1 MSGNASLSSIRRT
14 HDYQQDKHQTIHDDF
29 REACGGYFRVR
40 DWEKYQ
46 KWGEEVGR
54 EEHPGNC
61 FEANYD
67 LFLKLKAEGHK
78 TIWFVSALLH
88 NGSVGGINH
97 AFLLDGD
104 IVIDHSQFQEK
115 SLCAHRYF
123 TANKVVKY
131 DVWDKCPPSPEALR
145 ARAGLGQYSHSGS
158 IRLGPSTRQLAM
170 RKIINL

>member
-1 MSGNASLSSIRRT
+1 MIFARRVVDTSESEIGRNIRSGEKRSGGRSILAT
-14 HDYQQDKHQTIHDDF
+14 
-29 REACGGYFRVR
+29 
-40 DWEKYQ
+40 
-46 KWGEEVGR
+46 
-54 EEHPGNC
+54 
-61 FEANYD
+61 ANYD